1 MVSVILDNIKN
12 INLLLYCSFE
22 PKFNQSLIIKT
33 FMKKKLLIAFI
44 VLSNTILAQ
53 VGINTTN
60 PTAMFHV
67 FGTTT
72 PGTGPYAFRLED
84 GTQAIG
90 KVLTSD
96 ANGNGYWQVPA
107 SGGSTY
113 TFNNGLTLTGSNVKL
128 GGTLVNATN
137 IDLDVN
143 NLTFTRNFG
152 FSFGGKI
159 LFQGKDRIAMAAK
172 LYTNYVNFGGDFDV
186 NATVDGTALSDS
198 GNVNYTIDMVA
209 GFNTGNAGGSA
220 IRTGSV
226 EYIVDGTSE
235 LFVSHDFS
243 PLTSKNLGSST
254 YRWNTVYATNG
265 VINTS
270 DMNLKTN
277 VKQLSYGLNEILKL
291 HTITYNWK
299 DNKVGKTTIPS
310 NLQER
315 KIGFSAQQLKT
326 VLPEV
331 VQTHSWV
338 AADEEDNYKRVE
350 NKNLGVYYSDIIP
363 VTVKAI
369 QEQQVQIED
378 LKAEITLLKEAI
390 ELMKKKQ

>member
-1 MVSVILDNIKN
+1 
-12 INLLLYCSFE
+12 
-22 PKFNQSLIIKT
+22 
-33 FMKKKLLIAFI
+33 MKKKLLIAFI

-107 SGGSTY
+107 SGGSSY

-128 GGTLVNATN
+128 GGTLVNATT

-152 FSFGGKI
+152 ASFGGKV

-186 NATVDGTALSDS
+186 NALVDGTALSDS
-198 GNVNYTIDMVA
+198 GNINYTLDMVA

-243 PLTSKNLGSST
+243 PLTSKNLGSAT

-299 DNKVGKTTIPS
+299 DNKIGKTTIPS

-338 AADEEDNYKRVE
+338 AADEEGNYKRVE

-363 VTVKAI
+363 ITVKAI
-369 QEQQVQIED
+369 QEQQEQIED
-378 LKAEITLLKEAI
+378 LKAEIKFLKEVV

>member
-1 MVSVILDNIKN
+1 MLDNIKN
-12 INLLLYCSFE
+12 KNLISRCRFE
-22 PKFNQSLIIKT
+22 SKLIKEHI
-33 FMKKKLLIAFI
+33 MKKNLLIAFLGI
-44 VLSNTILAQ
+44 SNMIIAQ

-72 PGTGPYAFRLED
+72 PGTGPFAFRLED
-84 GTQAIG
+84 GTQANG
-90 KVLTSD
+90 RVLTSD
-96 ANGNGYWQVPA
+96 ANGNGYWQVP
-107 SGGSTY
+107 SGGSAY

-128 GGTLVNATN
+128 GGTLVNATA

-152 FSFGGKI
+152 ATFGGKV
-159 LFQGKDRIAMAAK
+159 LFQGKDRIAMAAR
-172 LYTNYVNFGGDFDV
+172 LYTNYVNFGGDFDI
-186 NATVDGTALSDS
+186 NATVDGTTLSDS
-198 GNVNYTIDMVA
+198 GSQNYTIDMVA
-209 GFNTGNAGGSA
+209 GFNAGNIGGSA

-243 PLTSKNLGSST
+243 PLTSNNLGSST

-291 HTITYNWK
+291 QTITYNWK
-299 DNKVGKTTIPS
+299 DNKIGKTIIPS
-310 NLQER
+310 DLQER
-315 KIGFSAQQLKT
+315 KIGFSAQQLKS

-338 AADEEDNYKRVE
+338 AADEEGNYKRVE

-369 QEQQVQIED
+369 QEQQTQIED
-378 LKAEITLLKEAI
+378 LKAEIKVLKEAI